1 MTGVNLSKEEVEV
14 FLKKKNFENVQGAV
28 SSPN

>member
-1 MTGVNLSKEEVEV
+1 MTGVNLSKEDVEV
-14 FLKKKNFENVQGAV
+14 FFNKKILENVQGAV